1 MKGGEKVTVR
11 LDDLDDAAELPEDA
25 LGAVVGGRDAMT
37 PPTPKLSTAL
47 GNGTRGD
54 PLPDTWT

>member
-1 MKGGEKVTVR
+1 MTVR

-37 PPTPKLSTAL
+37 PPTPKVSSSL